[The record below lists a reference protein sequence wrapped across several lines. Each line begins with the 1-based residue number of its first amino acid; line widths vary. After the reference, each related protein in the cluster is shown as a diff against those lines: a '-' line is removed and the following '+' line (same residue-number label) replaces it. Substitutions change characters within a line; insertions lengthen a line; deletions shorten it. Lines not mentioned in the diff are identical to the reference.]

1 MVSNTKYQQ
10 WGEKSTKKR
19 VKFISISPSKDNET
33 RNSLKSLDGQSA
45 ERVKQM
51 GLFSSERKFQEE
63 LNKNKD
69 DGEDV
74 VYINTNDIIFDR
86 EELFNNTPIFQY
98 PMISYNEGNG

>member
-1 MVSNTKYQQ
+1 MISNTKYEL
-10 WGEKSTKKR
+10 WGDKSTKKR

-33 RNSLKSLDGQSA
+33 RNSLTSLDRQSA

-51 GLFSSERKFQEE
+51 GLFSSERKLQEE
-63 LNKNKD
+63 LMKNKE

-86 EELFNNTPIFQY
+86 EDLFNNTPIFQY
-98 PMISYNEGNG
+98 PMISFNEGNG